1 MVRRSNGFQRPYH
14 WLQIT
19 TWILDP
25 IVLLH
30 YYYFLR
36 PLLWPHIAVEVIIT
50 FFFSLASLLAM
61 IYGYYTCRTDPADD
75 AVLGSSRVNTTTEE
89 TLYCY
94 LCELNVHNSSRHCRF
109 CDKCVKGFDHHCK
122 WLNTCVGSKNY
133 KYFLGVVASVSA
145 QTTISLAL
153 SLAFLI
159 EAYAF
164 PKYFWN
170 IRVPQDVITIN
181 LEGVRAILIVS
192 LIILVPLVLLIYQLA
207 SFHCLLLYEG
217 NIYIIKS
224 YNQYSYVN

>member
-1 MVRRSNGFQRPYH
+1 MARRINGLQRPYH
-14 WLQIT
+14 WLQIA
-19 TWILDP
+19 TWIIDP

-50 FFFSLASLLAM
+50 FLFTLGAFSG
-61 IYGYYTCRTDPADD
+61 IVFGYYTCAINPADD
-75 AVLGSSRVNTTTEE
+75 AILGTSRVNSTTEE

-133 KYFLGVVASVSA
+133 KYFLGVVASVTL
-145 QTTISLAL
+145 QTIISLAL
-153 SLAFLI
+153 SMAFLI

-170 IRVPQDVITIN
+170 DRVPKVVITIN

-217 NIYIIKS
+217 IIIYI
-224 YNQYSYVN
+224 

>member
-1 MVRRSNGFQRPYH
+1 MVRRSTGLQRPYH

-50 FFFSLASLLAM
+50 FFFSLVSLLGM
-61 IYGYYTCRTDPADD
+61 IYGYYTCCTDPADD
-75 AVLGSSRVNTTTEE
+75 AILGNSRVNTTTEE

-94 LCELNVHNSSRHCRF
+94 LCELNVHNTSRHCRF

-133 KYFLGVVASVSA
+133 KYFLGVVASVSL

-170 IRVPQDVITIN
+170 IRVPTEVITIN

-217 NIYIIKS
+217 ILYIYIYI
-224 YNQYSYVN
+224 YIHI

>member
-1 MVRRSNGFQRPYH
+1 MVRRSTGLQRPYH

-50 FFFSLASLLAM
+50 FFFSLVSLLGM
-61 IYGYYTCRTDPADD
+61 IYGYYTCCTDPADD
-75 AVLGSSRVNTTTEE
+75 AILGNSRVNTTTEE

-94 LCELNVHNSSRHCRF
+94 LCELNVHNTSRHCRF

-133 KYFLGVVASVSA
+133 KYFLGVVASVSV

-170 IRVPQDVITIN
+170 IRVPTEVITIN

-217 NIYIIKS
+217 ILYIYKFYSLII
-224 YNQYSYVN
+224 N